1 LAKELALPEAAVD
14 LAQSDGV
21 AVGYASWRRGV
32 GEVEL
37 LRVAVLPEH
46 RRNGVAAALL
56 HHGLG
61 APATRSSERVH
72 LEVREGNLAARALY
86 ERVGFEVVGRRRG
99 YYPNGETAV
108 LYSLGVPK

>member
-1 LAKELALPEAAVD
+1 MAKELALPEAAVD
-14 LAQSDGV
+14 LALSDGV

-56 HHGLG
+56 EHGLG
-61 APATRSSERVH
+61 AAAVRSSECVH
-72 LEVREGNLAARALY
+72 LEVREGNVAARALY
-86 ERVGFEVVGRRRG
+86 ERVGFEVVGRRGG
-99 YYPNGETAV
+99 YYPDGETAV
-108 LYSLGVPK
+108 LYSLGIPP